1 MKTGFYPKLA
11 LDGIRKNRRLY
22 FPFIMTCVGMVMMFY
37 IISYLHY
44 SDSVAAMRG
53 GAIVQTMLN
62 LGTITVGI
70 FSCIFLFYTNS
81 FLIRRRKKEF
91 GLYHILGMGKRNIA
105 RILFWETMLTALI
118 SLVIGIGFG
127 ILFSKLAELGM
138 LRLMHAQATYSM
150 QISPDSILFTIT
162 VFGCIFILLF
172 FNALR
177 QVHFSSAISLIR
189 SENVGEK
196 PPKGNWILGILGLGC
211 LVVAYYLAI
220 TVADPVSALGMFFIA
235 VILVIVG
242 TYLIMIAGSV
252 LFCRLLQKNKRYYY
266 RANHFVSIS
275 SMVYRMKRN
284 GAGLASIC
292 ILATMVL
299 VMLSTT
305 VSLYFGVDDVLSN
318 RYPYQFNTTVSY
330 NSFDTMSDENTASIR
345 KLASD
350 AMDKYECTQSNVS
363 DYRSACF
370 YGYLIDN
377 DFVCD
382 AKFDSHSETTNY
394 LEGKMFYFV
403 PLSDYN
409 KMMGTNETLASDEA
423 LLFSTRYSDYNES
436 TISFEHGMTYT
447 IKKQIDKFRPDG
459 NSMANIST
467 TFVLIVPDIHAAV
480 DAIAALPGNEK
491 AIYFYWNYNFDTNL
505 NRNDQILL
513 ANDLSSTISDFFT
526 QSYTQNT
533 GIMRCQFESRAA
545 NYEDF
550 FADFG
555 GLFYLA
561 IVLSI
566 VFLLAAVLIIYYKQI
581 SEGYEDQ
588 ARFDIMQ
595 KVGMTKREIKK
606 SINSQLLT
614 VFFLPL
620 VGAGIHLIFA
630 FPMIRKILLLFNLTN
645 LHLYTIV
652 TLISFGAFALFY
664 TIVYRI
670 TSNAY
675 YHIVSG
681 ASNSR

>member
-1 MKTGFYPKLA
+1 
-11 LDGIRKNRRLY
+11 
-22 FPFIMTCVGMVMMFY
+22 
-37 IISYLHY
+37 
-44 SDSVAAMRG
+44 
-53 GAIVQTMLN
+53 
-62 LGTITVGI
+62 
-70 FSCIFLFYTNS
+70 
-81 FLIRRRKKEF
+81 
-91 GLYHILGMGKRNIA
+91 
-105 RILFWETMLTALI
+105 
-118 SLVIGIGFG
+118 
-127 ILFSKLAELGM
+127 
-138 LRLMHAQATYSM
+138 MHAQATYSM

-177 QVHFSSAISLIR
+177 QIHFSGAISLIR

-211 LVVAYYLAI
+211 LVVAYYLAV

-235 VILVIVG
+235 VILVISG

-252 LFCRLLQKNKRYYY
+252 LFCRLLQKNKHYYY
-266 RANHFVSIS
+266 KANHFVSIS

-305 VSLYFGVDDVLSN
+305 VSLYFGMDDVLSN

-330 NSFDTMSDENTASIR
+330 NSFDTMSDENTASIL

-394 LEGKMFYFV
+394 LEGTMFYFV

-423 LLFSTRYSDYNES
+423 LLFSTRYSDYNEN

-491 AIYFYWNYNFDTNL
+491 SVYFYWHYNFDTNL
-505 NRNDQILL
+505 NRDDQILL

-526 QSYTQNT
+526 QSYKQNT
-533 GIMRCQFESRAA
+533 GIKSCQFESRAA

>member
-1 MKTGFYPKLA
+1 MNTGFYPKLA
-11 LDGIRKNRRLY
+11 LDGIKKNRRLY

-138 LRLMHAQATYSM
+138 LRLMQAQASYSM

-177 QVHFSSAISLIR
+177 QIHFSSAISLIR

-196 PPKGNWILGILGLGC
+196 PPKGNWFLGILGLGC
-211 LVVAYYLAI
+211 LVVAYYLAV

-252 LFCRLLQKNKRYYY
+252 LFCRLLQKNKHYYY
-266 RANHFVSIS
+266 KANHFVSIS

-305 VSLYFGVDDVLSN
+305 VSLYFGMDDVLSN
-318 RYPYQFNTTVSY
+318 RYPYQFNTTVCY
-330 NSFDTMSDENTASIR
+330 NSFDTMSDENTESIR
-345 KLASD
+345 KFASD
-350 AMDKYECTQSNVS
+350 AMDKYECTPSNVS

-382 AKFDSHSETTNY
+382 TPFDSHSETANY

-423 LLFSTRYSDYNES
+423 LLFSTRDSAYNES

-459 NSMANIST
+459 NSMANILT

-480 DAIAALPGNEK
+480 DAIAALPDNEES
-491 AIYFYWNYNFDTNL
+491 ISFYWHYNFDTNL

-513 ANDLSSTISDFFT
+513 ANDLSPTISDFFT
-526 QSYTQNT
+526 QSDTQNT
-533 GIMRCQFESRAA
+533 GIMRFRFESRAA
-545 NYEDF
+545 NYEGF

-588 ARFDIMQ
+588 ARFEIMQ
-595 KVGMTKREIKK
+595 KVGMTKKEIRK

-620 VGAGIHLIFA
+620 VGAGTHLIFA

-681 ASNSR
+681 AREEA